1 MASIEEVWG
10 SPFPK
15 KHQTMASR
23 YGSKE
28 EPRDAEKEGRIHPT
42 PIHRT
47 AATTQQHSK
56 AISDLSKSLPI
67 VQSDEDGESNY
78 MPARVPTSASTEK
91 MTNFFATKSGS
102 SQKWVN
108 PDAGLDFAYAPPSF
122 QNDANEIKLNRILR
136 MVEQNRTGYETPS
149 SHDMMLYI
157 FTGVFF
163 LFTFDTFVNLGRR
176 MK

>member
-23 YGSKE
+23 YGGKE

-42 PIHRT
+42 PIHRS
-47 AATTQQHSK
+47 AATVQQHSK
-56 AISDLSKSLPI
+56 AISELSKSLPI
-67 VQSDEDGESNY
+67 VQSDEDGDSNY
-78 MPARVPTSASTEK
+78 MPARVSGPTNTEK
-91 MTNFFATKSGS
+91 MSNFFVTKEGS
-102 SQKWVN
+102 SQKWIN
-108 PDAGLDFAYAPPSF
+108 PDLGLDFAYAPPSF

-136 MVEQNRTGYETPS
+136 MIEQNRTGYETPS

>member
-15 KHQTMASR
+15 KQQTMATR
-23 YGSKE
+23 YGPKE

-42 PIHRT
+42 PIHRS
-47 AATTQQHSK
+47 AASVMQHSK
-56 AISDLSKSLPI
+56 TISDLSKSLPI
-67 VQSDEDGESNY
+67 GQNDEDVESNY
-78 MPARVPTSASTEK
+78 MPARVPSSGSTEK
-91 MTNFFATKSGS
+91 MTNFFATKGGS
-102 SQKWVN
+102 SEKWVN
-108 PDAGLDFAYAPPSF
+108 PDLGLDFAYAPPSF

-157 FTGVFF
+157 FTGVLF